1 MVFVKIKNLNKTIEC
16 EKNTSLARALLDN
29 EIFVDNACN
38 GNGTCGKC
46 KVKILSDI
54 DEVMTETERKLLTD
68 IEIKDDV
75 RLSCLIDVKEDM
87 IIETIQKE
95 KNHSVLTE
103 GYLPEFERDVFE
115 TGYGLIIDI
124 GTTTLASGLIDL
136 KTGEE
141 IASSSMINSQK
152 QFGLDV
158 LTRISY
164 EYEFGEEGI
173 KKLQETIVGSIN
185 YMIADIEKKSNIDIN
200 EILEITVAAN
210 CIMTHMLLGIDARGL
225 GKFPYEPVF
234 KSSKRLL
241 ASEIGIEAGENT
253 ILYCLPQV
261 SAFIGSD
268 VVAGVY
274 VSELEKE
281 NKNVLFIDIGTNG
294 EIVLSKSGRLISCSC
309 AAGPALEG
317 MNITAGMR
325 AEEGAIEDIEI
336 KREGIA
342 LKTIGDKDPVGI
354 CGSGILAAIK
364 ELLRTGII
372 KDKGVFIKKDSL
384 DIEDYRYK
392 YIRLNEKKREF
403 ILNEN
408 PELIITQKDIRQV
421 QLAKGAILS
430 GFIALLNTVEISMG
444 DLDKVLVAGQFG
456 AHLSPEFLV
465 GTGILPME
473 VKNKIEYIGNSSK
486 SGAYMALMSTKA
498 KEEIEE
504 IAKDMEYV
512 ELAVLEDY
520 EKIFRDSMVF
530 PSYDKDGKN
539 L

>member
-54 DEVMTETERKLLTD
+54 DELMTETERKLLTD
-68 IEIKDDV
+68 IEIKDGV
-75 RLSCLIDVKEDM
+75 RLSCLIDAKEDM

-225 GKFPYEPVF
+225 GRFPYEPVF

-241 ASEIGIEAGENT
+241 ASEIGIEAGEST

-384 DIEDYRYK
+384 NIEDYRYK